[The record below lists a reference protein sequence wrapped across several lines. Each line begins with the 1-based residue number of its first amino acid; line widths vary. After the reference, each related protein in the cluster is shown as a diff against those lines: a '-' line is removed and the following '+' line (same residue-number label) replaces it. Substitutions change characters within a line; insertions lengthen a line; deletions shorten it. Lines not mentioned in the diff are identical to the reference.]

1 VCVKRN
7 KFSVFLK
14 KTGTRLEHMD
24 IYGAYR
30 GAKRLYDGY
39 KQSRGKYRRV
49 SKQYAQIGR
58 YYGGMGRAR
67 TRRARRY
74 FRKQN
79 YQWGGMLGVEKKY
92 FDTHLAN
99 QTFSNQADWSAA
111 GNVLDPAGV
120 SCLNAPVQGTTA
132 LTRVGL
138 RYNIVEL
145 HLAGAVQWPSEG
157 NQNSADNAPIIC
169 WALVMDKQPNGATIT
184 ANLVYQNPGNV
195 GGTVTAPLRNLQY
208 AKRFK
213 VMKQWTCTLLP
224 TVLSYDGTN
233 MEQGGNVETF
243 EYFKQW
249 KKPIRVETVGNAGT
263 IADNVNCAF
272 HVIGLSTNPACT
284 MSYNARIRFTDP

>member
-14 KTGTRLEHMD
+14 KTGTKVEYMD

-30 GAKRLYDGY
+30 GLKRLYDGR
-39 KQSRGKYRRV
+39 QGAQAKYRRV
-49 SKQYAQIGR
+49 PKQYAQIGR

-79 YQWGGMLGVEKKY
+79 YQWGGMLGVERKY
-92 FDTHLAN
+92 FDTSLGN
-99 QTFSNQADWSAA
+99 QTMSNQADWSAA
-111 GNVLDPAGV
+111 GNVLDPAIG
-120 SCLNAPVQGTTA
+120 CLNAPVQGTTA

-138 RYNIVEL
+138 RYNITEL
-145 HLAGAVQWPSEG
+145 HVQGTVQWVAEA
-157 NQNSADNAPIIC
+157 NQTAAENAPIVC

-184 ANLVYQNPGNV
+184 ANLVYQNPANV
-195 GGTVTAPLRNLQY
+195 GGTVNAPLRNLQY

-213 VMKQWTCTLLP
+213 VLKQWTEVLIP
-224 TVLSYDGTN
+224 TTMTYDGTN
-233 MEQGGNVETF
+233 MEQGGNAVQF
-243 EYFKQW
+243 EYFKQF

-272 HVIGLSTNPACT
+272 HMIGLTTNTAVI
-284 MSYNARIRFTDP
+284 MSYNSRIRFTDP